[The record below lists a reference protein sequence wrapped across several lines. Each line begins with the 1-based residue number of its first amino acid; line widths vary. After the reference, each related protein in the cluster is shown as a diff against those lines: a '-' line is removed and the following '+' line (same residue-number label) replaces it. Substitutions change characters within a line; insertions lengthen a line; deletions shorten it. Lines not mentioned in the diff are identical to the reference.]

1 MGEHKKSVPTA
12 VSLDYI
18 HATGTRATMHISADN
33 FWCLEPFFM
42 KTDFSLFHCYHIIQQ
57 KPSILGELFETVGS

>member
-18 HATGTRATMHISADN
+18 HATGTQATMHISADN
-33 FWCLEPFFM
+33 F
-42 KTDFSLFHCYHIIQQ
+42 
-57 KPSILGELFETVGS
+57 